1 MGRPTAGTG
10 GLRSGEGP
18 QLHTQRIAAFSPG
31 DGHSPTVVMGLAKGS
46 RPQDLAEKRPRPQ
59 KMQGEKVRSF
69 VMVIWSR
76 RCQESGA
83 KILTLKMSFSPKEYT
98 GTREALGRSKGEH
111 QGLEKHS
118 QIPPHRF
125 PLS

>member
-1 MGRPTAGTG
+1 
-10 GLRSGEGP
+10 
-18 QLHTQRIAAFSPG
+18 
-31 DGHSPTVVMGLAKGS
+31 MGLAKGS